1 MLLLVRCTALAVLVC
16 STMVHAKESGGTLDT
31 IRQTRTLNVGI
42 REGARPFSFFSE
54 QGKPEGY
61 AMEFCNRVI
70 NSIRKEV
77 RGADLRVNFIPVTAT
92 NRVEKIK
99 SGAVDF
105 ECGQTVNTKSRQE
118 DVDFSYAIFISG
130 EQFMSRAGSGLNNLN
145 SLDGKVVATIKGST
159 AEKLFARLHDSGMA
173 NVKLISYAS
182 NEEAMKAL
190 ESGKVSAFAQLD
202 VTLESLRSQAA
213 DPSRFV
219 VSKESLSVEPNC
231 IMLRRDDA
239 ELKKLINNAVRSL
252 LASSEFNPMYDKWF
266 KSGGLN
272 ITASHMLR
280 DSVNRPS
287 DEPAFALVLGNA
299 L

>member
-1 MLLLVRCTALAVLVC
+1 MLSLVRCTALIVLAL
-16 STMVHAKESGGTLDT
+16 STVVDASGGTLET
-31 IRQTRTLNVGI
+31 IHQTRTLNVGI
-42 REGARPFSFFSE
+42 REGARPFSYFGE

-61 AMEFCNRVI
+61 TVDFCNRVI
-70 NSIRKEV
+70 NAIRKEA
-77 RGADLRVNFIPVTAT
+77 RIPDLKVNFVPVNAV

-130 EQFMSRAGSGLNNLN
+130 EQFMSRAGSGLTNLN
-145 SLDGKVVATIKGST
+145 SLDGKMVATIKGST
-159 AEKLFARLHDSGMA
+159 AEKLFARLHDTGMA
-173 NVKLISYAS
+173 NVRLVSYAS
-182 NEEAMKAL
+182 NEEALKAL

-202 VTLESLRSQAA
+202 VTLESLRAQAP

-239 ELKKLINNAVRSL
+239 ELKKLINNVVRSL
-252 LASSEFNPMYDKWF
+252 LASSEFNAMYDKWF

-272 ITASHMLR
+272 ISASHMLR
-280 DSVNRPS
+280 DSVSRPS
-287 DEPAFALVLGNA
+287 DEPAFALILGNA